1 MSSATQFDWVHIAV
15 CLKGGRPSKVQ
26 QQYTFT
32 RDDVYKQHISKNE
45 AAVIKV
51 HPELRKLVET
61 DNLEDF
67 RQCKAPCWFFSES
80 DGWIHLKLIEFADR
94 KVNGTVF
101 GDLINEEQNFAYDAN
116 EFFDCSPE
124 FGCAKIL
131 FEVDATNARSDS
143 ECPIF
148 ELDEKETK
156 KDLCSDCSSHE
167 DCGSWNI
174 NHMKCQEG
182 KCICGDN
189 WLPNQYNRCRV
200 LNTLPRPNEQ
210 YDQFYPN
217 MCDDIKSCDVML
229 DECILN
235 CDSDQDCIHSC
246 LRDHADCS
254 SN

>member
-45 AAVIKV
+45 AAVIKI
-51 HPELRKLVET
+51 HPEVRKLVEY

-131 FEVDATNARSDS
+131 FEVDANNARSDS

-148 ELDEKETK
+148 ELDEKEAK
-156 KDLCSDCSSHE
+156 KDLCSDCSSH
-167 DCGSWNI
+167 
-174 NHMKCQEG
+174 Q
-182 KCICGDN
+182 
-189 WLPNQYNRCRV
+189 R
-200 LNTLPRPNEQ
+200 
-210 YDQFYPN
+210 
-217 MCDDIKSCDVML
+217 
-229 DECILN
+229 
-235 CDSDQDCIHSC
+235 
-246 LRDHADCS
+246 
-254 SN
+254 